1 MEEFNTDRLLKTLGA
16 LISVSDA
23 DLVDD
28 RKCFPCKSEHHVHYK
43 EIRNCFKQIFDEVE
57 YPSTRQFLNEVE
69 GKAEKFIVMKSKL
82 YSAPKKKTEYKK
94 EVLDMLCSMSTIQKA
109 ENYVN
114 IQHKTLYKKAL
125 DNIRKCHEV

>member
-1 MEEFNTDRLLKTLGA
+1 MEEFNTDRLLNILGA

-23 DLVDD
+23 DLIDD
-28 RKCFPCKSEHHVHYK
+28 RKCFPCKNEHHEYFK

-57 YPSTRQFLNEVE
+57 YPLSRQFLNEVE
-69 GKAEKFIVMKSKL
+69 GKTEKFIVMKSKL
-82 YSAPKKKTEYKK
+82 YSAPKKMTEYKK

-114 IQHKTLYKKAL
+114 LQHEILYKRAF